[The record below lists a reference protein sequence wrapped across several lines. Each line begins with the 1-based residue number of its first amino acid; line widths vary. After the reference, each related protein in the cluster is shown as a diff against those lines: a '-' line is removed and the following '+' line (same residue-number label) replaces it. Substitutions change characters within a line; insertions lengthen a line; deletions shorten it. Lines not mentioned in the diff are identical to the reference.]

1 MSQTFDDYV
10 AMFPESTRRRGGKAS
25 DFAGRSDPGAWR
37 SNSWWLKGTNS
48 QNLHCASPGTFADPS
63 HPRGF
68 RRISVSG
75 VVAAIIGRDEVR
87 EERLA
92 KALVRTH
99 THLRTRN
106 NGSHSRHVFDGR
118 PRHEPTGTPAFLSFP
133 TLLRLLRTLCRG
145 KDTSH
150 KASEN
155 ARRHFMVA
163 RLGDCVWAIA
173 LWSGMFQCGRE
184 LGGA

>member
-1 MSQTFDDYV
+1 MEEMSQTFDDYV

-25 DFAGRSDPGAWR
+25 DFAGRSDLGAWR
-37 SNSWWLKGTNS
+37 LNSLWLKGTNS
-48 QNLHCASPGTFADPS
+48 HNLHCASPGTFADPS

-99 THLRTRN
+99 TYETTVTR
-106 NGSHSRHVFDGR
+106 GDGR

-133 TLLRLLRTLCRG
+133 TLLRLFRTLCRG
-145 KDTSH
+145 NDTSRQASK
-150 KASEN
+150 KA
-155 ARRHFMVA
+155 RHHFMVA

-184 LGGA
+184 LCGA